1 MVWNLYGK
9 KYNLQDYI
17 IFHPGGETIL
27 KNTENEPDITA
38 LFETYHA
45 FSRKTHYKTI
55 LDKYEVKEKESE
67 QNFDFTNYNKLLERI
82 KPYFPTRKSIKAPLD
97 WYFQNGFV
105 LMLYIYTFYHGFFSS
120 TSSTTIYKCTF
131 SQIAGLCYISLGFN
145 VFHDASHYAVSISPN
160 INRFLAKIWASW
172 GLWNTDL
179 WFYHHIVNHH
189 SYTGLDK
196 KDPDLYHLKPFVNK
210 TVSGKA
216 QLLNNYTEFLPFI
229 TIIFPGYY
237 VGQMI
242 SYFASPFQQKTFHI
256 RIPGKRYYDNID
268 ICLILL
274 KVYCLYSGG
283 ILSTINYIL
292 ALNFWYHI
300 NIAIDHDTYE
310 TIIENHY
317 TGKDWLKL
325 QICNSANFL
334 NQSWLWT
341 RFFGGIN
348 YQIEHH
354 LFPNMSNVHYPTI
367 SPIVQDFCKE
377 NGITYIHYNNL
388 WEAYQSYLKMLKV
401 RNSKLDLT

>member
-27 KNTENEPDITA
+27 KNTENETDITA

-45 FSRKTHYKTI
+45 FSRKKYYKTV
-55 LDKYEVKEKESE
+55 LDKYEVVDICSE
-67 QNFDFTNYNKLLERI
+67 PNLDFDFDFTNYNKLLERV
-82 KPYFPTRKSIKAPLD
+82 KTRFPNRESIKAPFD
-97 WYFQNGFV
+97 WYFQNGIV
-105 LMLYIYTFYHGFFSS
+105 LMLYVYTFYYGFFS
-120 TSSTTIYKCTF
+120 TTITTNKYIF

-145 VFHDASHYAVSISPN
+145 IFHDASHYAVSISPN
-160 INRFLAKIWASW
+160 INRFLSKIWASW
-172 GLWNTDL
+172 GLWNIDL
-179 WFYHHIVNHH
+179 WFYHHILNHH
-189 SYTGLDK
+189 SYTGLEK
-196 KDPDLYHLKPFVNK
+196 KDPDLYHLRPFVNK
-210 TVSGKA
+210 TVGGKA
-216 QLLNNYTEFLPFI
+216 QLLNNNTDLLPFI

-242 SYFASPFQQKTFHI
+242 AYFAAPFQRKLFHAK
-256 RIPGKRYYDNID
+256 IPNKQYYDIID
-268 ICLILL
+268 FCLILSKL
-274 KVYCLYSGG
+274 YCFYYGG
-283 ILSTINYIL
+283 IWATINYIL

-317 TGKDWLKL
+317 SGKDWLKI

-334 NQSWLWT
+334 NQSWVWT

-367 SPIVQDFCKE
+367 APIVQDFCNQ
-377 NGITYIHYNNL
+377 NGIRYVHYNNL
-388 WEAYQSYLKMLKV
+388 WEAYLSYLKMLRV
-401 RNSKLDLT
+401 RNYG

>member
-9 KYNLQDYI
+9 QYNLQNYI
-17 IFHPGGETIL
+17 ISHPGGETII
-27 KNTENEPDITA
+27 KNTENETDITA

-45 FSRKTHYKTI
+45 FSRKNYYKTI
-55 LDKYEVKEKESE
+55 LDKYEVLEKEQKQE
-67 QNFDFTNYNKLLERI
+67 KPDFDFTNYNKLLEII
-82 KPYFPTRKSIKAPLD
+82 KTRFPTRASIKAPLY
-97 WYFQNGFV
+97 WYFQNGLV
-105 LMLYIYTFYHGFFSS
+105 LSLYLYTFYYACFSGL
-120 TSSTTIYKCTF
+120 TTTTIYKCMF

-160 INRFLAKIWASW
+160 INRFLAKSWASW

-210 TVSGKA
+210 TAGGKA
-216 QLLNNYTEFLPFI
+216 QLLNNHTDILPFI
-229 TIIFPGYY
+229 TIFFPGYY

-242 SYFASPFQQKTFHI
+242 AYFISPFQQKIFHI
-256 RIPGKRYYDNID
+256 RIPTKRYYDIID
-268 ICLILL
+268 VCLILSKL
-274 KVYCLYSGG
+274 YGLYSGG

-317 TGKDWLKL
+317 SGKDWLKI

-341 RFFGGIN
+341 RIFGGIN

-367 SPIVQDFCKE
+367 APIVQDFCKE
-377 NGITYIHYNNL
+377 NGIPYVHHDNL
-388 WEAYQSYLKMLKV
+388 WEAYQSYLKMLRV
-401 RNSKLDLT
+401 RNSV

>member
-9 KYNLQDYI
+9 QYNLQNYI
-17 IFHPGGETIL
+17 ISHPGGETII
-27 KNTENEPDITA
+27 KNTENETDITA

-45 FSRKTHYKTI
+45 FSRKNYYKTI
-55 LDKYEVKEKESE
+55 LKKYEVLQEPDPEKTD
-67 QNFDFTNYNKLLERI
+67 FDFTNYNKLLERI
-82 KPYFPTRKSIKAPLD
+82 KTHFPTRASIKAPLN
-97 WYFQNGFV
+97 WYFQNGLV
-105 LMLYIYTFYHGFFSS
+105 LSLYLYTFYYAFFSGL
-120 TSSTTIYKCTF
+120 TTTTIYKCMF

-145 VFHDASHYAVSISPN
+145 IFHDASHYAVSIYPN
-160 INRFLAKIWASW
+160 INRFLAKSWASW

-210 TVSGKA
+210 TAGGKA
-216 QLLNNYTEFLPFI
+216 QLLNNNTDILPFI
-229 TIIFPGYY
+229 TIFFPGYY

-242 SYFASPFQQKTFHI
+242 AYFISPFQQKIFHI
-256 RIPGKRYYDNID
+256 RIPNKQYYDIID
-268 ICLILL
+268 ICLILSKL
-274 KVYCLYSGG
+274 YCFYSGG
-283 ILSTINYIL
+283 ILSTMNYIL

-317 TGKDWLKL
+317 SGKDWLKL

-334 NQSWLWT
+334 NKSWIWT
-341 RFFGGIN
+341 RIFGGIN

-367 SPIVQDFCKE
+367 APIVQDFCKE
-377 NGITYIHYNNL
+377 NGIPYVHHDNL
-388 WEAYQSYLKMLKV
+388 WEAYRSYLKMLKV
-401 RNSKLDLT
+401 RNSV

>member
-27 KNTENEPDITA
+27 KNTENEPDITT

-45 FSRKTHYKTI
+45 FSRKKYYKTI
-55 LDKYEVKEKESE
+55 LDKYEVKESESLTE
-67 QNFDFTNYNKLLERI
+67 QIDFDFTNYNKLIEKI
-82 KPYFPTRKSIKAPLD
+82 KTRFPTRESIKAPLD

-105 LMLYIYTFYHGFFSS
+105 LMLYIYTFYHGFFSN
-120 TSSTTIYKCTF
+120 TTIYKCAF
-131 SQIAGLCYISLGFN
+131 AQIAGLCYISLGFN
-145 VFHDASHYAVSISPN
+145 VFHDASHYAVSIYPN

-172 GLWNTDL
+172 GLWNNDL
-179 WFYHHIVNHH
+179 WFYHHVVNHH

-210 TVSGKA
+210 TVGGKVKA

-237 VGQMI
+237 VGQI
-242 SYFASPFQQKTFHI
+242 IGYFASPFQQKTFHI
-256 RIPGKRYYDNID
+256 RIPNKRYYDIID

-274 KVYCLYSGG
+274 KVYCLYYGG
-283 ILSTINYIL
+283 IFSTINYII

-300 NIAIDHDTYE
+300 NIAMDHDTYE

-354 LFPNMSNVHYPTI
+354 LFPNMSNVYYPTI

-377 NGITYIHYNNL
+377 NGITYIHYDNL
-388 WEAYQSYLKMLKV
+388 WKGYQSYLKMLKV
-401 RNSKLDLT
+401 RNSI

>member
-1 MVWNLYGK
+1 LY
-9 KYNLQDYI
+9 
-17 IFHPGGETIL
+17 
-27 KNTENEPDITA
+27 
-38 LFETYHA
+38 A
-45 FSRKTHYKTI
+45 FY
-55 LDKYEVKEKESE
+55 Y
-67 QNFDFTNYNKLLERI
+67 
-82 KPYFPTRKSIKAPLD
+82 
-97 WYFQNGFV
+97 
-105 LMLYIYTFYHGFFSS
+105 GFFS
-120 TSSTTIYKCTF
+120 TTTTIYKCGF
-131 SQIAGLCYISLGFN
+131 SQLAGLLYISLGFN

-160 INRFLAKIWASW
+160 INNFVAKLWASW

-210 TVSGKA
+210 TVGGKA

-242 SYFASPFQQKTFHI
+242 GYFASPFQQKTFHI
-256 RIPGKRYYDNID
+256 RIPNKRYYDTID
-268 ICLILL
+268 ICLILSKL
-274 KVYCLYSGG
+274 YCLYYGG
-283 ILSTINYIL
+283 ILPTINYIV

-300 NIAIDHDTYE
+300 NISIDHDTYE

-317 TGKDWLKL
+317 SGKDWLKM

-367 SPIVQDFCKE
+367 SPIVQEFCKE
-377 NGITYIHYNNL
+377 NGITYIHYDNL
-388 WEAYQSYLKMLKV
+388 WKGYQSYLKMLKV
-401 RNSKLDLT
+401 RNSL